1 MKSKDLFWVR
11 MFLSRVL
18 VGFTIGLLSISI
30 SHAQNTDTEQDP
42 KSRLVENVKNWV
54 ASEEGINDSYIEV
67 QANDRRFIVPD
78 CAAEFEV
85 AFAFGSKSNVQVN
98 CRSEDWQAVLRIQIR
113 EETETLVYARHLV
126 QGDVISTE
134 DLEINR
140 GTSLLRN
147 NGVANLSQ
155 AEGQLL
161 QVDVEKGQMVSL
173 NHFADTLTI
182 FVTNQD
188 LEQGQTLVASM
199 LDPVITPSSETLFEQ
214 RFDLSTTANSII
226 TRDLAAGTILTK
238 EDFATSSPAI
248 VVTRLVERGSMIDP
262 SNSQEEAVTVRIPND
277 AVTNPIQLNRATAK
291 RRLTPGTIIRF
302 SDITLQPHVVA
313 EESTT
318 LQLRRPQFTLT
329 MEALAMEDG
338 YIGDRIR
345 VRNQE
350 SGEIIYATV
359 IDIGLV
365 EVRQ

>member
-1 MKSKDLFWVR
+1 M
-11 MFLSRVL
+11 
-18 VGFTIGLLSISI
+18 
-30 SHAQNTDTEQDP
+30 SHAQDTNTEQDP
-42 KSRLVENVKNWV
+42 KSRLVENVKSWV
-54 ASEEGINDSYIEV
+54 ASEEGIDTSYIEV

-85 AFAFGSKSNVQVN
+85 TFAFGSKSNVQVN
-98 CRSEDWQAVLRIQIR
+98 CDSEDWQAVLRIQIR
-113 EETETLVYARHLV
+113 EDTETLVYARNLG
-126 QGDVISTE
+126 QGDVISAE
-134 DLEINR
+134 DVEITR
-140 GTSLLRN
+140 GSSFLSN
-147 NGVANLSQ
+147 NGVDNLSE

-161 QVDVEKGQMVSL
+161 QLDVEKGQVVNL

-182 FVTNQD
+182 FVTKQE
-188 LEQGQTLVASM
+188 LKQGQTLVASM
-199 LDPVITPSSETLFEQ
+199 LDPVVAPASETLFEQ
-214 RFDLSTTANSII
+214 RFDISATLNSIL
-226 TRDLAAGTILTK
+226 TRDLAAGTVLTK

-248 VVTRLVERGSMIDP
+248 VVTRLIERGSMIDP
-262 SNSQEEAVTVRIPND
+262 SNSQEQAVTVRLPND
-277 AVTNPIQLNRATAK
+277 AVTNPTQLNRATAK

-313 EESTT
+313 DESTT
-318 LQLRRPQFTLT
+318 LQLKRSQFTLT

-365 EVRQ
+365 EIRQ